1 MYRQRFLSAKE
12 LEDLLMNPSS
22 DEDDELNQ
30 KVDKAIETNVII
42 LPPKIDALS
51 DHEEIDDNVQLL
63 EDVNILPNELAE
75 NASTSQNIASTSK
88 KESTSFQYKLPK
100 WSKSHRVGFSNTPKD
115 VSSEKIQAI
124 YNKIGSFNP
133 LQIFELFLDNEIIN
147 FIVESTNTYANAD
160 RNNLT
165 FKTNFNEIRTFIGIM
180 YFSGLHTVPQL
191 DLYWSNQPVFRCN
204 IINEAM
210 SRDRF
215 KLIKSFLHACDNS
228 TIDPSDKFAKVST
241 LNNMVNKNFMQFG
254 VFSHHLSIDEQMIPY
269 YGRHSA
275 KMFIRGKPIRFGY
288 KYWDLCSHDGY
299 LYQFI
304 PYGGASADNS
314 PGFGLGEN
322 VVLRLLSNIDVPDQH
337 TVTFD
342 NFFTSH
348 KLIYRLSVLG
358 YFATG
363 TVRENRTGKA
373 KLTEPKQ
380 MKKQNRGT
388 MDFAFDKENGIAAVR
403 WNDNSIVTVLSN
415 HLMDQPITQ
424 AKRNYRIRIR
434 EKKWYWP
441 LLSNAL
447 DAALVNAWKIHGICK
462 KFAKE
467 TPMSQLEFRTYVV
480 DSLLRS
486 SNIPPTLQREGNPN
500 EMISLSSDINRQHMK
515 FQASSSPG
523 TSSRRKWVNIK
534 SCIRGVMVC
543 A

>member
-1 MYRQRFLSAKE
+1 MYRQRVLSAKE

-22 DEDDELNQ
+22 DEDDVLNQ
-30 KVDKAIETNVII
+30 KVDKSIETNVII
-42 LPPKIDALS
+42 LPPKNDALS

-63 EDVNILPNELAE
+63 EDVNILPNELAGELELECILDDLQCEPNDSE

-100 WSKSHRVGFSNTPKD
+100 WSKCHRVGFSNTPKD

-147 FIVESTNTYANAD
+147 FIVESTNTYDNAD

-165 FKTNFNEIRTFIGIM
+165 FKTNFNEIRTFIGIK

-204 IINEAM
+204 IIKEAM
-210 SRDRF
+210 IRDRF
-215 KLIKSFLHACDNS
+215 KLIKSFLNACDNS

-241 LNNMVNKNFMQFG
+241 LNNMLNKNFMQFG

-348 KLIYRLSVLG
+348 KLIYRLSELG

-424 AKRNYRIRIR
+424 AKRFDR
-434 EKKWYWP
+434 KKGNTSTFSCPMQSINIIPRWEEWTC
-441 LLSNAL
+441 LIMLSAITL
-447 DAALVNAWKIHGICK
+447 HG
-462 KFAKE
+462 FE
-467 TPMSQLEFRTYVV
+467 E
-480 DSLLRS
+480 RS
-486 SNIPPTLQREGNPN
+486 GTGHFYQ
-500 EMISLSSDINRQHMK
+500 MHWMQH
-515 FQASSSPG
+515 
-523 TSSRRKWVNIK
+523 W
-534 SCIRGVMVC
+534 
-543 A
+543 